1 MNIIVLYYSRTGTTK
16 EVAEYLSK
24 QLNCK
29 TLEIVDLKPR
39 KGPLAYIFGG
49 YEGMKRKLTNIAKI
63 NENVLEYDLVI
74 IGTPVW
80 GSNMTP
86 AIRTFL
92 TQNPLQKVA
101 FFATAGG
108 EKPGLTFYEMEK
120 LSATPKATLFLRTK
134 EVKQGKYKDIADAFI
149 KKL

>member
-1 MNIIVLYYSRTGTTK
+1 MNPIVLYYSRTKTTK
-16 EVAEYLSK
+16 EVGEYLAK

-29 TLEIVDLKPR
+29 SVEIVDLKPR
-39 KGPLAYIFGG
+39 KGPLCYILGG
-49 YEGMKRKLTNIAKI
+49 YEAMKRRLTEISKI
-63 NENVLEYDLVI
+63 NENVLKYDLVI

-86 AIRTFL
+86 AVRTFL

-101 FFATAGG
+101 FFCTAGG

-120 LSATPKATLFLRTK
+120 ISATPKATLFLRTS
-134 EVKQGKYKDIADAFI
+134 EVKQGKYKDLADAFI